1 MTNKIFNKDNV
12 PTIAVNSPEELSS
25 YRLIDVRTPEEF
37 VGELSHIEGAELQ
50 TLGPQL
56 EEFLKTAKKEEAIIF
71 ICRSGMRSAKAT
83 SDAVALGFKKVLNLE
98 GGMMYWKNRGFK
110 VV

>member
-12 PTIAVNSPEELSS
+12 PTISVSAPEELIS

-37 VGELSHIEGAELQ
+37 TGELGHIKGAELQ

-56 EEFLKTAKKEEAIIF
+56 EEFLKTAKKEDPIIF

-83 SDAVALGFKKVLNLE
+83 NDAIALGFKNVLNLE
-98 GGMMYWKNRGFK
+98 GGMMYWNSKGYQ